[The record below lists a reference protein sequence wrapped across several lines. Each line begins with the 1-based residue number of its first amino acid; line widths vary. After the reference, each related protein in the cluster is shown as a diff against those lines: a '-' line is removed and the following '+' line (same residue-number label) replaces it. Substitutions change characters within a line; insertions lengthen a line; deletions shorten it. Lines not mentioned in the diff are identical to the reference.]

1 MLKDSSIIS
10 ENLDED
16 ANNEKTR
23 ILKRFKENNENSGN
37 SGIFT
42 QRLR

>member
-1 MLKDSSIIS
+1 MLKESSIIS

-23 ILKRFKENNENSGN
+23 ILKRFRKNNENSGN
-37 SGIFT
+37 LEF
-42 QRLR
+42 LLKD